1 MKNVLQRSVKRGMF
15 KTPEKVGFKQVP
27 ERHDGV
33 LGLSKTKFY
42 SEERKVEKKLAKRF
56 PVIRPATQI
65 A

>member
-1 MKNVLQRSVKRGMF
+1 MF